1 MFGQRLAEKCS
12 HFRLLGSSSERQS
25 HPSFA
30 VSPDIA
36 TRRSNS
42 RRAFKQK
49 FHCKKGSSCIFLT
62 LVTFVSFAEKHSQG
76 DKHKILSEALVGV
89 PQEIHY

>member
-1 MFGQRLAEKCS
+1 MFGQSLAEKCN
-12 HFRLLGSSSERQS
+12 HFRLLNSSSERQS
-25 HPSFA
+25 HPCFA
-30 VSPDIA
+30 VFPDTA

-42 RRAFKQK
+42 CRAFEQK

-76 DKHKILSEALVGV
+76 DKHKILSETLVGA
-89 PQEIHY
+89 PRETHY